1 MAPPKWDDE
10 EVEETPAFV
19 SRRRFE
25 DEEEDVLE
33 DWEEAEDSEV
43 EREKE
48 KKAAEAKAKADAEAA
63 ANKKS
68 KAQRMAEQKEARAKE
83 AAEKAAAEAAEA
95 TEDPAEKR
103 ERLRRQQIEAD
114 LKHAED
120 LFGDLD
126 VKTDKSGRTASK
138 PTVIPI
144 GNSSDPTATVDLSEL
159 PLFKPTTKAQFE
171 TLTQTLV
178 PMLTAQSKKPQ
189 FAIWAPE
196 FCKALVKEL
205 SSTDIKKVTSA
216 LTAAANEKLKEE
228 KAADRGGKKSKAA
241 KTKTTLNVSGG
252 GRGGVG
258 LAKDTTA
265 YEEAEDDYGM
275 ADDDFM

>member
-1 MAPPKWDDE
+1 
-10 EVEETPAFV
+10 
-19 SRRRFE
+19 
-25 DEEEDVLE
+25 VLE

-48 KKAAEAKAKADAEAA
+48 KKAAEAKARAEAEAA

-68 KAQRMAEQKEARAKE
+68 KTERIAEQKEQRAKE
-83 AAEKAAAEAAEA
+83 AAARAAQEAAAAAAEEDA
-95 TEDPAEKR
+95 TEKR
-103 ERLRRQQIEAD
+103 ARLRREQKESD

-126 VKTDKSGRTASK
+126 LSTDKSGRTANK

-144 GNSSDPTATVDLSEL
+144 GSTADPTATVDLSLL
-159 PLFKPTTKAQFE
+159 PLFKPTTKQQFE

-178 PMLTAQSKKPQ
+178 PLLTAQSKKPQ
-189 FAIWAPE
+189 YVFWAPD
-196 FCKALVKEL
+196 FCKALVKDL
-205 SSTDIKKVTSA
+205 SSTDIKKVASA
-216 LTAAANEKLKEE
+216 LTTAANEKLKEE
-228 KAADRGGKKSKAA
+228 KAADKSGKKTKAA
-241 KTKTTLNVSGG
+241 KTKASLNVAGG

-258 LAKDTTA
+258 LARDTTV
-265 YEEAEDDYGM
+265 YDEAEDDYGM